1 MLGITVSFLKN
12 QLYLDTKLSLTEEN
26 YSQRRK
32 FLMALYIFRAPG
44 QFGDNFV
51 LFQPGAS
58 NLVILNPGPANLR

>member
-1 MLGITVSFLKN
+1 
-12 QLYLDTKLSLTEEN
+12 
-26 YSQRRK
+26 
-32 FLMALYIFRAPG
+32 MALYIFRAPG